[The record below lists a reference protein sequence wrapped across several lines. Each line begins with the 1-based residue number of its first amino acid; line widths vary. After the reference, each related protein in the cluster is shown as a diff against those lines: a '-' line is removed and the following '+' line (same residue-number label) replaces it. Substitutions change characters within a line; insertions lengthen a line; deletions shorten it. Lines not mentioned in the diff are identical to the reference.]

1 MFDSNSSFQ
10 QLDSGSILSAPEPL
24 DIGSILLLSNLPK
37 EVKTARIAYTNER
50 LINETEI
57 SRLTEPTLLEKDD
70 PKYIERLRKRRKALS
85 DYLESSLICVL
96 IRLPGVCYTIEIDPV
111 SQSIAHWEW
120 QRV

>member
-70 PKYIERLRKRRKALS
+70 PKYIERLRNRRKALS
-85 DYLESSLICVL
+85 AYLGSSLVCVL
-96 IRLPGVCYTIEIDPV
+96 IRYPGVCYTIEIDPIYHSV
-111 SQSIAHWEW
+111 VHWEW
-120 QRV
+120 QLV

>member
-1 MFDSNSSFQ
+1 MFDSNSSFP
-10 QLDSGSILSAPEPL
+10 LSDSDSGHSTNDSL
-24 DIGSILLLSNLPK
+24 DIESVLLRSNLPK
-37 EVKTARIAYTNER
+37 EVRAAPISYTNER
-50 LINETEI
+50 LINASEI